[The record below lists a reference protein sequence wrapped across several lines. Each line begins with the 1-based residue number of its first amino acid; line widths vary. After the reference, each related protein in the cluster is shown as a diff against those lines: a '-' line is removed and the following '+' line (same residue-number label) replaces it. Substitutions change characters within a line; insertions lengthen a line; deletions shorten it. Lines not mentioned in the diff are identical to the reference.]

1 MTINPEAKSGTG
13 AKEEDLNW
21 NEVRDELTVTL
32 SHTYELASALMDRGI
47 EDPFIVAGLA
57 LVAADIT
64 AGPQDSRTP
73 RTLAAHKRVF
83 LQIAEQAFDKI
94 VSIPLEGDEDDRD
107 D

>member
-1 MTINPEAKSGTG
+1 MTINPEAKNDSE
-13 AKEEDLNW
+13 AKEKDLDG
-21 NEVRDELTVTL
+21 NEVRDELAVPL

-47 EDPFIVAGLA
+47 GDPFIVAGLV

-64 AGPQDSRTP
+64 AGPHDMRTP

-94 VSIPLEGDEDDRD
+94 VSIPVEDDEDDRD